1 MNCGDLNC
9 SEVDKNLNLKASFD
23 ENLNVKM
30 GSRSKSDVFVYV
42 IDEKTSEKLLE
53 NLENVVEKINS
64 SQHNKEEYFEWN
76 RTREQ
81 TAEKKNFSNLNI
93 IDEKKDVNTYL
104 LPVFVLVC
112 GAILSFL
119 AIVYLYNSIFDGSV
133 ENEPNRP
140 EESNFP
146 LLMKLESE
154 GWLCQ

>member
-1 MNCGDLNC
+1 MNCGDLTC
-9 SEVDKNLNLKASFD
+9 SEVDKNLSLKSPFD
-23 ENLNVKM
+23 ENLNVQM
-30 GSRSKSDVFVYV
+30 GSRSKSDVFLYV

-64 SQHNKEEYFEWN
+64 SQHSKEEYFEW
-76 RTREQ
+76 
-81 TAEKKNFSNLNI
+81 KKNFSNLNI

-154 GWLCQ
+154 G